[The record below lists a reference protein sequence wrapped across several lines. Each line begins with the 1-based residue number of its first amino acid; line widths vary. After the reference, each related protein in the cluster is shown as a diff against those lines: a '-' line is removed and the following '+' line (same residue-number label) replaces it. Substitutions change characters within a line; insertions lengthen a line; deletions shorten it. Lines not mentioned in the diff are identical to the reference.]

1 MKNLIFTTVVICLFL
16 VSCGSAKK
24 KLTDLVKT
32 ETTETALEYNDDL
45 IAIQSEV
52 DNSIVDL
59 LSVIDGSDPV
69 EMEDAR
75 SNTLDIIEDAIKEVE
90 DMRDFDG
97 KDDFK
102 EAMIDLLKMYEDIV
116 KNELTD
122 IIDLVG
128 YTEELTDDDWL
139 KYEELYDSA
148 LAKYDEA
155 FVDFDSFQAD
165 FADKWDFT
173 VNRD

>member
-1 MKNLIFTTVVICLFL
+1 MKNLFFITIIISLFL
-16 VSCGSAKK
+16 VSCGGAKD
-24 KLTDLVKT
+24 KLKDLIKA
-32 ETTETALEYNDDL
+32 ETAETALDYNDDL
-45 IAIQSEV
+45 IAIQAEV
-52 DNSIVDL
+52 DNSIVNL
-59 LSVIDGSDPV
+59 LDVIDGSDPV

-75 SNTLDIIEDAIKEVE
+75 TNTLKIIKDAISDVE

-97 KDDFK
+97 KDDYK
-102 EAMIDLLKMYEDIV
+102 KAMIKLLKMYEDIV

-128 YTEELTDDDWL
+128 YTEELTDDDWA

-155 FVDFDSFQAD
+155 FAEFDAFQD
-165 FADKWDFT
+165 GFADKWDFT
-173 VNRD
+173 INRD

>member
-1 MKNLIFTTVVICLFL
+1 MKNLFFTTIIISLFL
-16 VSCGSAKK
+16 VSCGGAKD
-24 KLTDLVKT
+24 KLKDLIKA
-32 ETTETALEYNDDL
+32 ETAETALDYNDDL
-45 IAIQSEV
+45 IAIQAEV

-59 LSVIDGSDPV
+59 LNVIDGSDPV

-75 SNTLDIIEDAIKEVE
+75 TSTLKIIKNAISDVE

-97 KDDFK
+97 KDDYK
-102 EAMIDLLKMYEDIV
+102 KAMIKLLKMYEDIV

-148 LAKYDEA
+148 LAKYDAA
-155 FVDFDSFQAD
+155 FTEFDAFQD
-165 FADKWDFT
+165 GFADKWDFT
-173 VNRD
+173 INRN